1 LRDSVGPIAIQLD
14 QQEIELL
21 RSGLAEWG
29 GPANATPELAV
40 AMGFAG
46 VEDLEVQA
54 RRLRE
59 ALKDSIPLVAADW
72 TRVLAA
78 TEVAFASNVLGSG
91 LDWSSTV
98 GLSDEATIRLLRKL
112 QLKLGSAIARRD

>member
-1 LRDSVGPIAIQLD
+1 
-14 QQEIELL
+14 
-21 RSGLAEWG
+21 
-29 GPANATPELAV
+29 
-40 AMGFAG
+40 MGFAG

-59 ALKDSIPLVAADW
+59 ALKDSIPLAAADW
-72 TRVLAA
+72 TRALAA

-98 GLSDEATIRLLRKL
+98 GLSDETTIRLLRQL
-112 QLKLGSAIARRD
+112 QRKLGSAILRRD

>member
-59 ALKDSIPLVAADW
+59 ALKDSIPLSAADW

-112 QLKLGSAIARRD
+112 QLKLGSAVATRD